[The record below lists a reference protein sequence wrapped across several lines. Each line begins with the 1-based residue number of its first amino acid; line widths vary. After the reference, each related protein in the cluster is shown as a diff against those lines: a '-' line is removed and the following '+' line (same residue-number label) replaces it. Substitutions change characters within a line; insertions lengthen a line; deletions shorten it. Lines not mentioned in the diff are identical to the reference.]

1 MHGTREDFLE
11 HDPGAGTPPGAV
23 RATRAGAMSAG
34 GAGGTDRTGAPAGR
48 GGAGGRGATGAR
60 GSARRALAAIVEGVR
75 ADLTVRQLRVPLG
88 DLKSLAAVG
97 PPPVD
102 AVAALRRPGGVQV
115 IAEIKRASPSAG
127 PLAGVPDPAA
137 LAAEYEAGGAAM
149 VSVLTEE
156 RRFRG
161 CLADLDAV
169 RARVCVPVLRKDF
182 VVTPYQLWEARAHQA
197 DLALLIVAALPGAEL
212 AVLVRLAEDIGL
224 TPLVEVRTEEE
235 VARAVAAGARLI
247 VVNARDPHTLEVD
260 RRTFAK
266 LAAAIPD
273 DVVRIAES
281 GIRDPGDVAAY
292 AAEGADAVLVG
303 EALVTARAPRRAVTA
318 LVAAGARCRPAPR

>member
-1 MHGTREDFLE
+1 M
-11 HDPGAGTPPGAV
+11 
-23 RATRAGAMSAG
+23 
-34 GAGGTDRTGAPAGR
+34 
-48 GGAGGRGATGAR
+48 
-60 GSARRALAAIVEGVR
+60 VEGVR

-97 PPPVD
+97 PPPID
-102 AVAALRRPGGVQV
+102 AVAALRRPEGVQV

-137 LAAEYEAGGAAM
+137 LAAAYEAGGAAA
-149 VSVLTEE
+149 VSVLTEQ

-161 CLADLDAV
+161 GLADLDAV
-169 RARVCVPVLRKDF
+169 RARVGVPVLHRDF
-182 VVTPYQLWEARAHQA
+182 VVSPYQLWEARAHQA
-197 DLALLIVAALPGAEL
+197 DLALLTAAATSGAEL

-224 TPLVEVRTEEE
+224 TPLVAVHTREDV
-235 VARAVAAGARLI
+235 VRAVAAGARLA
-247 VVNARDPHTLEVD
+247 VVSARDPRTLEVD

-281 GIRDPGDVAAY
+281 GIRDAGDVAAY

-303 EALVTARAPRRAVTA
+303 EALVTSRAPRRAVAA
-318 LVAAGARCRPAPR
+318 LVAAGARRRPASHPPR

>member
-1 MHGTREDFLE
+1 
-11 HDPGAGTPPGAV
+11 
-23 RATRAGAMSAG
+23 MSAG
-34 GAGGTDRTGAPAGR
+34 GAGGVAMSAAGV
-48 GGAGGRGATGAR
+48 

-97 PPPVD
+97 PPPID
-102 AVAALRRPGGVQV
+102 AVAALRRPEGVQV

-169 RARVCVPVLRKDF
+169 RARIAVPVLRKDF
-182 VVTPYQLWEARAHQA
+182 VVTPYQLWETRAHQA
-197 DLALLIVAALPGAEL
+197 DLALLIVAALSQADL

-235 VARAVAAGARLI
+235 VARAVAAGARLA
-247 VVNARDPHTLEVD
+247 VVNARDPRTLEVD

-281 GIRDPGDVAAY
+281 GIRDAGDVAAY

-303 EALVTARAPRRAVTA
+303 EALVTARAPRRAVAA
-318 LVAAGARCRPAPR
+318 LVAAGARRRPVRRPAR